1 MASLLS
7 KAGKDLSVMT
17 LLDTLQQTKD
27 FEISVSKRFG
37 VAVRSSSP
45 YPSHTSLIL
54 RQLKDLLHSQS
65 SIVGATAE
73 PISVAFE
80 PHMGVYVRAQDK

>member
-7 KAGKDLSVMT
+7 KAAKDLSVMT

-37 VAVRSSSP
+37 VAVRSSP

-54 RQLKDLLHSQS
+54 RQFKDLLHSQS